1 MTTKARNQLKAFT
14 ARVRKAIQRTLGE
27 DELRMIGE
35 EAIRLI
41 VQRTLQ
47 GFGVAEDG
55 GSRERL
61 KPLSPEYVEFRRRYS
76 SELSGE
82 TSPTKSNLTLSGQML
97 ESMQVLQVGNGRVTV
112 GPKGSRSG
120 PFASD
125 LSNDELA
132 RIVQR
137 VRPFNHLSKQEQDQ
151 LLQLVRKRLLE
162 RLS

>member
-1 MTTKARNQLKAFT
+1 MTTKAKNQLKAFT
-14 ARVRKAIQRTLGE
+14 RRVRQAIQRTISE

-35 EAIRLI
+35 EACRLI
-41 VQRTLQ
+41 VARTRQ
-47 GFGVAEDG
+47 GYGVAEDG
-55 GSRERL
+55 GGRERL
-61 KPLSPEYVEFRRRYS
+61 KPLSPTYIEFRERYS
-76 SELSGE
+76 SDLSGE
-82 TSPTKSNLTLSGQML
+82 TSPRKSNLTLSGQML
-97 ESMQVLQVGNGRVTV
+97 DSMQVVSVGNGGVTI

-120 PFASD
+120 PFGGD
-125 LSNDELA
+125 LTNDELA